1 MDLPPEDGLIRL
13 NKLLATLG
21 VESRRHAEEMIIAGR
36 ITVDGVTATEKGQKV
51 RRGAVIKVD
60 GVEVGPPPPPAW
72 LALHKPKGY
81 VSTKEDTRDRPI
93 VMDLLPPE
101 LSHVHSIGRL
111 DGDVSGLL
119 LFTNQGEL
127 THRLAH
133 PSYGVEKVYHAATR
147 RRFSEDAARRLAHG
161 VDLNDGPTAPAKC
174 RVVGRE
180 GSGSL
185 VELIIHEGRKHQ
197 VKRMFEA
204 VGYPLAELRRVA
216 VGPVSLGDLERGRW
230 RHLTDAEVDELY
242 RMAGLPR
249 PSRE

>member
-1 MDLPPEDGLIRL
+1 MDPRPDDDLIRL

-51 RRGAVIKVD
+51 RRGAVIAVD
-60 GVEVGPPPPPAW
+60 GREVGPPPPPAW

-101 LSHVHSIGRL
+101 LHHVHSIGRL

-133 PSYGVEKVYHAATR
+133 PSFGVHKVYHAVTQR
-147 RRFSEDAARRLAHG
+147 PFAADRARELAQG
-161 VDLNDGPTAPAKC
+161 VALDDGPTAPAKC
-174 RVVGRE
+174 RIVGRE

-185 VELIIHEGRKHQ
+185 VELSIHEGRKHQ

-204 VGYPLAELRRVA
+204 VGYPLAELRRVS
-216 VGPVSLGDLERGRW
+216 VGPVNLGDLPRGRW
-230 RHLTDAEVDELY
+230 RHLTDTEVGELY
-242 RMAGLPR
+242 LLAELPR
-249 PSRE
+249 PPRG